1 MDFETFSTLVK
12 YSPGVMH
19 LGFAF
24 LIPLLGL
31 ALSAVGVGTA
41 VYGAVKSAEASED
54 AEKARKQ
61 QMNLD
66 AVRRRRQAIREAQIA
81 RATAVSNASA
91 QGASEGSA
99 VQGGVAALSGNAAES
114 IVNTN
119 QNVLLGNAIYD
130 ANGRR
135 AGAESISAI
144 GGGLQQ
150 AGSMIMQNAS
160 KIRKL
165 PSGLKGVLD
174 PSEEV

>member
-1 MDFETFSTLVK
+1 MDLNLFINVFS
-12 YSPGVMH
+12 VMPV
-19 LGFAF
+19 GFAF
-24 LIPLLGL
+24 LIPLIGL
-31 ALSAVGVGTA
+31 ALAAVGTA
-41 VYGAVKSAEASED
+41 TSVYGAVKSAQASED
-54 AEKARKQ
+54 AEEARKK

-66 AVRRRRQAIREAQIA
+66 AARRRRQAIREAQIA
-81 RATAVSNASA
+81 RATAISNANA

-99 VQGGVAALSGNAAES
+99 VQGGLAAISGNAAES

-119 QNVLLGNAIYD
+119 QNVQLGNQIYD

-135 AGAESISAI
+135 AAAEGVSAI

-174 PSEEV
+174 PTEEV

>member
-1 MDFETFSTLVK
+1 MDFETFSTLIK
-12 YSPGVMH
+12 QSPGIIH

-24 LIPLLGL
+24 LIPLIGL
-31 ALSAVGVGTA
+31 ALTAIGVGVSAYSAVQ
-41 VYGAVKSAEASED
+41 SADASKD
-54 AEKARKQ
+54 AEEARKQ

-66 AVRRRRQAIREAQIA
+66 AARRRRQAIREAQIA
-81 RATAVSNASA
+81 RASAISNAAA

-99 VQGGVAALSGNAAES
+99 VQGGVAAISGNAAES

-119 QNVLLGNAIYD
+119 QNVQLGNQIYD

-135 AGAESISAI
+135 ASAESVGAI
-144 GGGLQQ
+144 GSGMQQ
-150 AGSMIMQNAS
+150 FGSMITQNAD

-174 PSEEV
+174 PTEEV

>member
-1 MDFETFSTLVK
+1 MDLSLFIQVFS
-12 YSPGVMH
+12 VMP

-24 LIPLLGL
+24 LIPLIGL
-31 ALSAVGVGTA
+31 ALTAVGVGVSA
-41 VYGAVKSAEASED
+41 YSAVKSAEASED
-54 AEKARKQ
+54 AEAARKQ

-66 AVRRRRQAIREAQIA
+66 AARRRRQAIREAQIS
-81 RATAVSNASA
+81 RATAVSNAAA

-99 VQGGVAALSGNAAES
+99 VQGGVAAISGNAAES

-119 QNVLLGNAIYD
+119 QNVILGNAIYD

-135 AGAESISAI
+135 AQAESVGAI

-150 AGSMIMQNAS
+150 FGSMITQNAD
-160 KIRKL
+160 KIKKL

-174 PSEEV
+174 PTEEV